1 MKKFLLFI
9 SILTCPNFAYQE
21 KLDQFLSAPTAQAQ
35 ALRLQFTDKELQQV
49 WADTKAGLP
58 LTEQRKLWLLEEFQQ
73 REQQR
78 IASDRIFYL
87 TLALV
92 LLVTLFFIFIF
103 VLYRFQNQTAKELAD
118 LKMTIQE

>member
-1 MKKFLLFI
+1 MKKFLLFL
-9 SILTCPNFAYQE
+9 SILTCPSFAYKA

-35 ALRLQFTDKELQQV
+35 ALRLQFTDEELQQV
-49 WADTKAGLP
+49 WTDTKASLP

-87 TLALV
+87 TLALT

-103 VLYRFQNQTAKELAD
+103 ALYRFQNQTAKELAD
-118 LKMTIQE
+118 MKMTIQE